1 MEMEKNKKSG
11 LEASFK
17 SMDTEEWL
25 DIHFYRPVGYQWALF
40 FHKLG
45 VTPNAITVASIF
57 LGVGAAVCFAY
68 PDWKVNLVGIFL
80 LIWANS
86 YDSADGQLA
95 RMTNQKSELGRILDG
110 VCGDIWFVAIYTAIC
125 MRLTPEW
132 GIYIWLLGAVTGFFH
147 SKQAAM
153 ADYYR
158 NIHLLF
164 LKGKAGSELAHAVS
178 VRELYHSIS
187 FRKEPIRKV
196 FQWFYKNYTANQEQ
210 LSPRFQKFYAV
221 VQQKYGDSIP
231 DVLRAEFRKRSKPL
245 MKYTNILTFNTRSLV
260 LFISLLINEP
270 WIYFTFELTVL
281 NMLFVYMIYSH
292 EKLCS
297 DLTKQINEP

>member
-1 MEMEKNKKSG
+1 MEKNKKSG

-17 SMDTEEWL
+17 SMYTEEWL

-125 MRLTPEW
+125 MRLT
-132 GIYIWLLGAVTGFFH
+132 LSGASISVCWVLSPVSFIATSGYGG
-147 SKQAAM
+147 
-153 ADYYR
+153 YYR

-164 LKGKAGSELAHAVS
+164 LKGKAGKELAHAVS
-178 VRELYHSIS
+178 VREFITRSPFGKTDPEGVSLVLLRIIRLY
-187 FRKEPIRKV
+187 
-196 FQWFYKNYTANQEQ
+196 QNN
-210 LSPRFQKFYAV
+210 SPRFRSSMRL

-231 DVLRAEFRKRSKPL
+231 DVLRAEF
-245 MKYTNILTFNTRSLV
+245 
-260 LFISLLINEP
+260 
-270 WIYFTFELTVL
+270 
-281 NMLFVYMIYSH
+281 
-292 EKLCS
+292 
-297 DLTKQINEP
+297 